1 MEFGDKLDIGEFYK
15 ELKEVFIRVL
25 VELDPIII
33 RDEYIEMVIGESGI
47 AEMNRLRKLGI
58 NQLYREWKN
67 ASV

>member
-1 MEFGDKLDIGEFYK
+1 MGEFYK

-33 RDEYIEMVIGESGI
+33 RDEYIEMAIGESGV

-67 ASV
+67 ASI